1 MKVALYGGSFDPVH
15 RGHLESARAA
25 AAWLGLDRV
34 ILLPARRP
42 PHKPDRVLASAF
54 DRYALLAAA
63 VVGEPWAELSPW
75 ELEREGTTYTH
86 EQLSAFRAARPGDEV
101 GLLIGA
107 DSLADFPGW
116 RRSDEILAATGIA
129 VLPREPFDRD
139 ACEARLPAPF
149 RERVRWLDAEAAT
162 PAVGPVPVGE
172 IWVLPLRPVTIS
184 STMVRARL
192 ATGERVDDLVPA
204 PVAELIRRHGLYSG
218 TVAA

>member
-25 AAWLGLDRV
+25 ASWLGLDRV

-42 PHKPDRVLASAF
+42 PHKPDRVLASSF

-63 VVGEPWAELSPW
+63 IVGEPWAELSPW
-75 ELEREGTTYTH
+75 ELEREGVTYTH
-86 EQLSAFRAARPGDEV
+86 EQLAAFRSARPADSV
-101 GLLIGA
+101 SLLIGA

-116 RRSDEILAATGIA
+116 RRSDEILDSTGIA

-139 ACEARLPAPF
+139 ACEARLPANF
-149 RERVRWLDAEAAT
+149 RERVRWLGPGERT
-162 PAVGPVPVGE
+162 NGGPVPVGE

-192 ATGERVDDLVPA
+192 ATGDPVGDLVPA
-204 PVAELIRRHGLYSG
+204 PVAELIRRHRLYSG
-218 TVAA
+218 TAAA